1 MKTSI
6 LLIRHGETDWNASG
20 RWQGQ
25 SDVALNEIG
34 IVQAN
39 LLAERLSSWP
49 TRAIYC
55 SDLRR
60 ATKTASILG
69 DALGLEP
76 VSDVAWR
83 ERNGGDFEG
92 LTGSELNEMAAF
104 QKLRSVKNWS
114 PPNGESNLQ
123 VAIRAQ
129 EAFDRI
135 IRNHA
140 DQMVAVVS
148 HGGTIVSLLS
158 QVLGLPP
165 GDRARIWVSRNTGF
179 SIVEAEARGQYL
191 VRLNDVA
198 HLPTD

>member
-25 SDVALNEIG
+25 SDVPLNENG

-39 LLAERLSSWP
+39 LLAKRLSTWP
-49 TRAIYC
+49 IRAIYC
-55 SDLRR
+55 SDLKR
-60 ATKTASILG
+60 AAKTASILG

-76 VSDVAWR
+76 VSDIAWR

-92 LTGSELNEMAAF
+92 LTGSQLNEMAAF
-104 QKLRSVKNWS
+104 QKLRSVKNWK

-123 VAIRAQ
+123 VAVRAQ
-129 EAFDRI
+129 EAFDKI
-135 IRNHA
+135 INNHA

-148 HGGTIVSLLS
+148 HGGTIISLLS
-158 QVLGLPP
+158 QVLGMPP
-165 GDRARIWVSRNTGF
+165 GDRARIRVSRNTGF
-179 SIVEAEARGQYL
+179 SIVEVGERGQFL
-191 VRLNDVA
+191 VSLNDET
-198 HLPTD
+198 HLMSD